1 MLKKEEPDFRKYLD
15 PAIVSKLSSL
25 ELKARFIVEGFML
38 GLHRSPYHGFSVEFS
53 QHRPYMQGDNPKD
66 IDWKVYAKTDK
77 FFVKQYEEE
86 TNLKCNILLDISKSM
101 SFASEGNVTKI
112 EYASML
118 VAALSYLMLNQK
130 DATGLV
136 LYSDKVHQ
144 YLPPKASNIYLSEIL
159 KKLANIT
166 PTGTTQTAAC
176 LNSIAESINK
186 KGLIIIISDLLDDI
200 TKVLSSLK
208 HFRFKKNEVVVF
220 QILDPKER
228 NFAFG
233 RDAIFKDLET
243 DEEMTTQPHLLQK
256 SYQEAFNDFLKSIKN
271 DSLNY
276 GIDYNLIDTSI
287 PFDKALYAYLQ
298 KRIKLN

>member
-1 MLKKEEPDFRKYLD
+1 MAKKEEPDYKKFLD

-53 QHRPYMQGDNPKD
+53 QHRPYIQGDNPKD
-66 IDWKVYAKTDK
+66 IDWKVYAKSDK

-86 TNLKCNILLDISKSM
+86 TNLKCHILLDISKSM
-101 SFASEGNVTKI
+101 SFASEGNLTKL

-136 LYSDKVHQ
+136 LYSDKIHQ
-144 YLPPKASNIYLSEIL
+144 YLPPKATNIYLSEIL
-159 KKLANIT
+159 KKLAVIT
-166 PTGTTQTAAC
+166 PTGNTQTAAC

-256 SYQEAFNDFLKSIKN
+256 SYQDAFNNFLKSIKN

-276 GIDYNLIDTSI
+276 GIDYNLLDTSI

>member
-1 MLKKEEPDFRKYLD
+1 M
-15 PAIVSKLSSL
+15 
-25 ELKARFIVEGFML
+25 
-38 GLHRSPYHGFSVEFS
+38 
-53 QHRPYMQGDNPKD
+53 
-66 IDWKVYAKTDK
+66 
-77 FFVKQYEEE
+77 
-86 TNLKCNILLDISKSM
+86 
-101 SFASEGNVTKI
+101 
-112 EYASML
+112 
-118 VAALSYLMLNQK
+118 
-130 DATGLV
+130 
-136 LYSDKVHQ
+136 
-144 YLPPKASNIYLSEIL
+144 
-159 KKLANIT
+159 
-166 PTGTTQTAAC
+166 
-176 LNSIAESINK
+176 
-186 KGLIIIISDLLDDI
+186 IIIISDLLDDI

-271 DSLNY
+271 ESLNY
-276 GIDYNLIDTSI
+276 GIDYNLIDTSV

>member
-1 MLKKEEPDFRKYLD
+1 MSKQEKNDFKKYLD

-53 QHRPYMQGDNPKD
+53 QHRPYIQGDNPKD
-66 IDWKVYAKTDK
+66 IDWKVYAKSDK

-86 TNLKCNILLDISKSM
+86 TNLKCHILLDISKSM
-101 SFASEGNVTKI
+101 SFASEGNIKKI

-118 VAALSYLMLNQK
+118 VGALSYLMLNQK

-136 LYSDKVHQ
+136 LYSDKIHHF
-144 YLPPKASNIYLSEIL
+144 LPPKASNIYLTEIL
-159 KKLANIT
+159 KKLSTVT
-166 PTGTTQTAAC
+166 PDGNTQTAAC
-176 LNSIAESINK
+176 LNTIAESINK

-200 TKVLSSLK
+200 SKVLTSLK
-208 HFRFKKNEVVVF
+208 HFRFKQNEVVVF
-220 QILDPKER
+220 QVLDPQER
-228 NFAFG
+228 YFAFSK
-233 RDAIFKDLET
+233 DAIFKDLET

-256 SYQEAFNDFLKSIKN
+256 SYQEAFNSFLKSIKQ

-276 GIDYNLIDTSI
+276 GIDYNLLDTSV

-298 KRIKLN
+298 KRIRLH

>member
-1 MLKKEEPDFRKYLD
+1 MAKKEEPDFKKYLD

-53 QHRPYMQGDNPKD
+53 QHRPYIQGDNPKD

-86 TNLKCNILLDISKSM
+86 TNLKCHILLDISKSM
-101 SFASEGNVTKI
+101 SFASEGNITKI

-144 YLPPKASNIYLSEIL
+144 FLPPKASNIYLSEIL

-166 PTGTTQTAAC
+166 PTGTTQTAEC

-200 TKVLSSLK
+200 SKVLSSLK

-220 QILDPKER
+220 HILDPKER